1 MSVGVDEEPLFSV
14 AHRGRRAVLTCHQGR
29 LTEGDPPNALSS
41 IAACV
46 EAGAQRV
53 ELDVTFTAD
62 DVPVLSHD
70 EIFQVRGRK
79 VPARTV
85 ASEEVPHLPRLAE
98 VVPLFAGWGCLL
110 QVDLKRRGPMT
121 PGEVR
126 ALAEVLRPLGPN
138 VIVGSQAHWNLR
150 MLATEGLTVAFD
162 PWLHLRYVPSSA
174 PRWWTAGAPRRTGT
188 WGFRDD
194 AAYAG
199 DRGWSFERYL
209 AARLDDLLALVPGC
223 VELMVD
229 IGTILRI
236 GELGLPLGRELA
248 QRGVALA
255 AWTVRS
261 FRGQETID
269 LVCRLLELGATTV
282 ITDVPLE
289 IWMAMRGSEAV
300 ADHAGATPSPPAVPV
315 APAPECRM

>member
-1 MSVGVDEEPLFSV
+1 MEASEESLFRV
-14 AHRGRRAVLTCHQGR
+14 ACRGRTAVLACHQGR
-29 LTEGDPPNALSS
+29 LRETDPPNALES
-41 IAACV
+41 IAACAA
-46 EAGAQRV
+46 AGALRV
-53 ELDVTFTAD
+53 EVDVTFTAD

-70 EIFQVRGRK
+70 EAFVVAGRK
-79 VPARTV
+79 VPARAV
-85 ASEEVPHLPRLAE
+85 SSAEVPEAPRLAE
-98 VVPLFAGWGCLL
+98 AVALLAGRGCVL

-121 PGEVR
+121 PGEAE
-126 ALAEVLRPLGPN
+126 ALAEVLRPLGTH

-150 MLATEGLTVAFD
+150 MLAAQGLTVAFD
-162 PWLHLRYVPSSA
+162 PALHFRYVPPSA
-174 PRWWTAGAPRRTGT
+174 PKWWTAGVPRRTGI

-229 IGTILRI
+229 IGSILRV
-236 GELGLPLGRELA
+236 GELGVPLGEELA

-255 AWTVRS
+255 AWTVRH
-261 FRGQETID
+261 FRGQGTVD
-269 LVCRLLELGATTV
+269 LVCRLLELGATTI

-289 IWMAMRGSEAV
+289 VGTAMRGADAA
-300 ADHAGATPSPPAVPV
+300 ADHARATGSPPAVPGSA
-315 APAPECRM
+315 APNCRT